1 MRCYI
6 FDLSMSM
13 KSIEPVGRSAI
24 CVIFPGAL
32 GDFIC
37 FLPVLQTLAR
47 AARVDLFARSE
58 FAELTPEGVTV
69 RTIETSP
76 ITALFRT
83 ELAVD
88 EEAQRSFRGYAA
100 VYSWFASGSREFT
113 LRLQALTGDVAR
125 VFPFRPA
132 RVQGHQADYYL
143 SCLNH
148 ADDAAE
154 PRVTIRPEALR
165 WCEDFW
171 VKYALHR
178 RGVLTIAPGSGA
190 REKNWPAE
198 SFQAVSQWWREKTGG
213 AVLLLIGHVEQERG
227 GIEPLRRHCI
237 VASDLSLSQAAAL
250 LRRSDVYLGNDSGI
264 SHLAA
269 ATGVR
274 TVALFG
280 PSDPRQWAPRGK
292 KAIVLWRNLD
302 CSPCC
307 DATMKAC
314 PHHACLTEFLPG
326 GIIATL
332 AHLPEVVTL
341 TR

>member
-1 MRCYI
+1 
-6 FDLSMSM
+6 M
-13 KSIEPVGRSAI
+13 KSIKPESRPKI
-24 CVIFPGAL
+24 CAIFPGAL

-47 AARVDLFARSE
+47 TARVDLFARSE

-83 ELAVD
+83 ELDVD
-88 EEAQRSFRGYAA
+88 EETQRSFREFDA
-100 VYSWFASGSREFT
+100 VYSWFASGNHEFIR
-113 LRLQALTGDVAR
+113 RLQAMTGGVAR
-125 VFPFRPA
+125 VFPFRPT
-132 RVQGHQADYYL
+132 RVEGHQVDYYL
-143 SCLNH
+143 SCLDH
-148 ADDAAE
+148 QVDSAE
-154 PRVTIRPEALR
+154 PAVIIRPEALR
-165 WCEDFW
+165 WSEELW
-171 VKYALHR
+171 VKHALHR
-178 RGVLTIAPGSGA
+178 RAILTIAPGSGA

-198 SFQAVSQWWREKTGG
+198 FFHAVSQWWREKTGG
-213 AVLLLIGHVEQERG
+213 EVVFLIGPVEQARG
-227 GIEPLRRHCI
+227 GIDLLRSDCI

-250 LRRSDVYLGNDSGI
+250 LGRSDVYLGNDSGI

-280 PSDPRQWAPRGK
+280 PADPRQWAPRGK
-292 KAIVLWRNLD
+292 RVIVLRRNLD
-302 CSPCC
+302 CSPCQ
-307 DATMKAC
+307 DIIMKTC
-314 PHHACLTEFLPG
+314 PHHACLTEFRPG
-326 GIIATL
+326 EIIATL